1 MTPFTKVK
9 DIDVRRRERDLFAA
23 LISQCG
29 LTIPEYD
36 NLVSLGT
43 GESKT
48 ISKKLRDPELAS
60 SRAITKSDIL
70 SAQFAVLLVSL
81 GADPKSFE
89 FSPDGLIRS
98 VRVGGKRF
106 GFSHDPNYQP
116 FETLRVEQL
125 QDQDTLKQLYQA
137 CHLTKL

>member
-36 NLVSLGT
+36 DLVSLGT

-48 ISKKLRDPELAS
+48 ISKKLRDPELSS

-70 SAQFAVLLVSL
+70 SAQFAVLLVTL
-81 GADPKSFE
+81 GADPKTFMFGKE
-89 FSPDGLIRS
+89 GLIES
-98 VRVGGKRF
+98 VTINGKKF
-106 GFSHDPNYQP
+106 GFVLDPNYQP
-116 FETLRVEQL
+116 LESLRIEQL
-125 QDQDTLKQLYQA
+125 NEPQTLKQLYQA
-137 CHLTKL
+137 CHLSEL